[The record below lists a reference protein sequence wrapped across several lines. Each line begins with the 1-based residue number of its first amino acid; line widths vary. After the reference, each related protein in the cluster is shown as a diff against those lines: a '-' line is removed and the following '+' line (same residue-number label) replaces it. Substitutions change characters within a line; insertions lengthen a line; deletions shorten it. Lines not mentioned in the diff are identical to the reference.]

1 MPTLLRRSPSA
12 LFVAAVLALAPFG
25 CSKAPTVA
33 AAAMCP
39 EHQVEEK
46 YCTICHPEIKND
58 PKVLLCKEHGD
69 IPEAICTACH
79 PELKSK
85 YATCPHELPP
95 AFCALCA
102 KK

>member
-1 MPTLLRRSPSA
+1 MSFPLRRSSPV
-12 LFVAAVLALAPFG
+12 LAATVLALALAA
-25 CSKAPTVA
+25 CSKEPTA
-33 AAAMCP
+33 AAATMCP
-39 EHQVEEK
+39 EHKVEEK

-85 YATCPHELPP
+85 YATCPHDLPP
-95 AFCALCA
+95 AFCAFCA